1 MDLMES
7 YAMIRIDLQAFS
19 MESPEN
25 DVVGDGYKSDINRL
39 RVRFDIRN
47 YNLPMVDFAT
57 AINISDRAKEPSY
70 IRLNADAQYGC
81 TAW

>member
-1 MDLMES
+1 MEMMETF
-7 YAMIRIDLQAFS
+7 AHVRIDLQAFS

-47 YNLPMVDFAT
+47 YNLTEDT
-57 AINISDRAKEPSY
+57 AEILDSTYLSKELKCVKLDVNSS
-70 IRLNADAQYGC
+70 YGC
-81 TAW
+81 TSW